1 LDTAYDT
8 FYISTLGSFKEK
20 ERVRY
25 IDMRFNRSRDDII
38 SDILEV
44 ASGGGIATKMGIMYK
59 TFLSHAQMKNYLTY
73 LTQHDLIEYDVGAQ
87 IYKTTEKGLRF
98 LDTYGQMDD
107 MIKDGPLSPPPT
119 TTSLSYPQEEEEEE
133 VQQEQGS

>member
-1 LDTAYDT
+1 
-8 FYISTLGSFKEK
+8 
-20 ERVRY
+20 
-25 IDMRFNRSRDDII
+25 MRFNRSRDDII

-44 ASGGGIATKMGIMYK
+44 ASGGGIATKTGIMFK

-107 MIKDGPLSPPPT
+107 MIKDGSPSQT
-119 TTSLSYPQEEEEEE
+119 TTSLSYPQEEE
-133 VQQEQGS
+133 VQQEQVS

>member
-1 LDTAYDT
+1 
-8 FYISTLGSFKEK
+8 
-20 ERVRY
+20 
-25 IDMRFNRSRDDII
+25 MRFNRSRDDII

-107 MIKDGPLSPPPT
+107 MIKDGPLSPPT
-119 TTSLSYPQEEEEEE
+119 TTSFSYPQEEEEEEEE
-133 VQQEQGS
+133 VQQEQV

>member
-1 LDTAYDT
+1 
-8 FYISTLGSFKEK
+8 
-20 ERVRY
+20 
-25 IDMRFNRSRDDII
+25 MRFNRSRDDII

-44 ASGGGIATKMGIMYK
+44 ASGGGIATKTGIMFK
-59 TFLSHAQMKNYLTY
+59 TFLTHAQMKNYLTY

-107 MIKDGPLSPPPT
+107 MIKDGPLPTTT
-119 TTSLSYPQEEEEEE
+119 TTSLSYPQEEE
-133 VQQEQGS
+133 VQQEEVI

>member
-1 LDTAYDT
+1 MAV
-8 FYISTLGSFKEK
+8 SKK
-20 ERVRY
+20 KRVKYR
-25 IDMRFNRSRDDII
+25 DMRFNRSRDDII

-107 MIKDGPLSPPPT
+107 MIKDGPLPSQTT
-119 TTSLSYPQEEEEEE
+119 TTSLSYPQEEEE
-133 VQQEQGS
+133 VQQEQV

>member
-1 LDTAYDT
+1 
-8 FYISTLGSFKEK
+8 
-20 ERVRY
+20 
-25 IDMRFNRSRDDII
+25 MRFNRSRDDII

-107 MIKDGPLSPPPT
+107 MIKDGPLPSQTT
-119 TTSLSYPQEEEEEE
+119 TTSLSYPQEEEEE
-133 VQQEQGS
+133 VQQQEQAEM

>member
-1 LDTAYDT
+1 
-8 FYISTLGSFKEK
+8 
-20 ERVRY
+20 VRY
-25 IDMRFNRSRDDII
+25 IDLRFNRSRDDII

-44 ASGGGIATKMGIMYK
+44 VSGGGIATKMGIMYK

-107 MIKDGPLSPPPT
+107 RIKDGPLPPTT
-119 TTSLSYPQEEEEEE
+119 TTSLSYPQREEEEED
-133 VQQEQGS
+133 VQQEQV

>member
-1 LDTAYDT
+1 MNY
-8 FYISTLGSFKEK
+8 
-20 ERVRY
+20 
-25 IDMRFNRSRDDII
+25 RSRDDII

-44 ASGGGIATKMGIMYK
+44 ASGGGGIATKMGIMYK

-107 MIKDGPLSPPPT
+107 MIKDGPLPPP
-119 TTSLSYPQEEEEEE
+119 TSLSYPQEEE
-133 VQQEQGS
+133 VQQEQV

>member
-1 LDTAYDT
+1 M
-8 FYISTLGSFKEK
+8 I
-20 ERVRY
+20 
-25 IDMRFNRSRDDII
+25 FNRSRDDII

-107 MIKDGPLSPPPT
+107 MIKDGPLSPPPPPTTT

-133 VQQEQGS
+133 EEVVQQEQ

>member
-1 LDTAYDT
+1 
-8 FYISTLGSFKEK
+8 
-20 ERVRY
+20 
-25 IDMRFNRSRDDII
+25 MRFNRSRDDII

-107 MIKDGPLSPPPT
+107 MIKDGPLPTTT
-119 TTSLSYPQEEEEEE
+119 TTSLSYPQEEEEEA
-133 VQQEQGS
+133 QQEQVS

>member
-1 LDTAYDT
+1 
-8 FYISTLGSFKEK
+8 
-20 ERVRY
+20 
-25 IDMRFNRSRDDII
+25 MRFNRSRDDII

-44 ASGGGIATKMGIMYK
+44 ASGGGIATKTGIMFK
-59 TFLSHAQMKNYLTY
+59 TFLTHAQMKNYLTY

-119 TTSLSYPQEEEEEE
+119 TTSLSYPQEEEEE
-133 VQQEQGS
+133 VQQEEVI

>member
-1 LDTAYDT
+1 
-8 FYISTLGSFKEK
+8 
-20 ERVRY
+20 
-25 IDMRFNRSRDDII
+25 MRFNRSRDDII

-87 IYKTTEKGLRF
+87 IYKATEKGLRF
-98 LDTYGQMDD
+98 LDTYGQIDD
-107 MIKDGPLSPPPT
+107 MIKDGPLPPSQTT
-119 TTSLSYPQEEEEEE
+119 TTSLSYPQEE
-133 VQQEQGS
+133 VQQQEQAEM

>member
-1 LDTAYDT
+1 MIQ
-8 FYISTLGSFKEK
+8 FNIPTLVSFKEK

-44 ASGGGIATKMGIMYK
+44 ASGGGIATKTGIMFK

-98 LDTYGQMDD
+98 LDTYSQIDD
-107 MIKDGPLSPPPT
+107 MIKDEPLPPP
-119 TTSLSYPQEEEEEE
+119 TSLSYPQEEEEE
-133 VQQEQGS
+133 VQQEEVS

>member
-1 LDTAYDT
+1 
-8 FYISTLGSFKEK
+8 
-20 ERVRY
+20 
-25 IDMRFNRSRDDII
+25 MRFNRSRNDII

-44 ASGGGIATKMGIMYK
+44 ASGGGIATKTGIMFK

-107 MIKDGPLSPPPT
+107 MIKDGPPLPPP
-119 TTSLSYPQEEEEEE
+119 TSLSYPQEEEEEE
-133 VQQEQGS
+133 VQQEQV

>member
-1 LDTAYDT
+1 
-8 FYISTLGSFKEK
+8 
-20 ERVRY
+20 
-25 IDMRFNRSRDDII
+25 MRFNRSRDDII

-44 ASGGGIATKMGIMYK
+44 ASGGGGIATKMGIMYK

-98 LDTYGQMDD
+98 LDIYNQMDG
-107 MIKDGPLSPPPT
+107 MIKAPPAQSSQLLPT
-119 TTSLSYPQEEEEEE
+119 TTSSSLLQEQ
-133 VQQEQGS
+133 QQEQVS

>member
-8 FYISTLGSFKEK
+8 FYIPTLGSFKEK

-98 LDTYGQMDD
+98 LDTYSQMDD
-107 MIKDGPLSPPPT
+107 MIKDGPLSPPT
-119 TTSLSYPQEEEEEE
+119 TKSLSYPQEEEEE
-133 VQQEQGS
+133 VQQEQV

>member
-8 FYISTLGSFKEK
+8 FYIPTLGSFKEK

-44 ASGGGIATKMGIMYK
+44 ASGGGIATKTGIMFK
-59 TFLSHAQMKNYLTY
+59 TFLTHAQMKNYLTY

-107 MIKDGPLSPPPT
+107 MIKDGPLPTTT
-119 TTSLSYPQEEEEEE
+119 TTSLSYPQEEEEE
-133 VQQEQGS
+133 VQQEEVI

>member
-1 LDTAYDT
+1 
-8 FYISTLGSFKEK
+8 
-20 ERVRY
+20 
-25 IDMRFNRSRDDII
+25 MRFNRSRDDII

-107 MIKDGPLSPPPT
+107 MIKDGPPLSQT
-119 TTSLSYPQEEEEEE
+119 TTSLSYPKEEE
-133 VQQEQGS
+133 VQQEQV

>member
-1 LDTAYDT
+1 
-8 FYISTLGSFKEK
+8 
-20 ERVRY
+20 
-25 IDMRFNRSRDDII
+25 MRFNRSRDDII

-44 ASGGGIATKMGIMYK
+44 ASGGGGIATKMGIMYK

-73 LTQHDLIEYDVGAQ
+73 LTQHDLIEYDVGTQ

-107 MIKDGPLSPPPT
+107 MIKDGPLPPPTTT
-119 TTSLSYPQEEEEEE
+119 TTSLSYPQEEKEEL
-133 VQQEQGS
+133 QQGQVS

>member
-1 LDTAYDT
+1 
-8 FYISTLGSFKEK
+8 
-20 ERVRY
+20 
-25 IDMRFNRSRDDII
+25 MRFNRSRDDII

-44 ASGGGIATKMGIMYK
+44 ASVGGIATKMGIMYK

-107 MIKDGPLSPPPT
+107 MIKDGPLPPP
-119 TTSLSYPQEEEEEE
+119 TSLSYPQEEEEE
-133 VQQEQGS
+133 VRQEQV